1 MDILNFIS
9 WTKNGRT
16 VSTVDGANTLVPLG
30 FKDSKRDDGYL
41 AGAISVTDLLATIPT
56 PPTVINSRGTSLY
69 SVSPLAGPFNTPDHN
84 TLLGTNAGAN
94 TNSESLICI
103 GNGAGAQSQP
113 NSSPNFSTFLGYNA
127 GTDARN
133 AIHSFFAGQSAGS
146 GAPNAAH
153 AVMIGNLAGQSSTG
167 GAYSNFLGFEAGKQ
181 GDEISHSN
189 FLGKNAGTRA
199 WFTRHSN
206 FFGTNA
212 GYQATNSSNSNFFGE
227 MAGMGASAENV
238 NAFGKEAHKNGT
250 LDGQT
255 VFSNVTLPQYVN
267 RAAAI
272 AGITVPNGASLG
284 CTYLYY
290 NQTTFAIEGVRL

>member
-9 WTKNGRT
+9 WTRNGRT
-16 VSTVDGANTLVPLG
+16 VSTVDSANTLVPVGL
-30 FKDSKRDDGYL
+30 KDPKRDDGYL
-41 AGAISVTDLLATIPT
+41 AGAISVTDFLTLVPT
-56 PPTVINSRGTSLY
+56 PPTVINSVGTSLY
-69 SVSPLAGPFNTPDHN
+69 SVTPAAGPFNTSQHN
-84 TLLGTNAGAN
+84 TLFGANAGAN
-94 TNSESLICI
+94 TNTEGLICI

-113 NSSPNFSTFLGYNA
+113 NSSPNYSTFLGYNA
-127 GTDARN
+127 GTNARN

-153 AVMIGNLAGQSSTG
+153 AVMIGNLAGHSSTG

-199 WFTRHSN
+199 WFTQHSN

-227 MAGMGASAENV
+227 EAGMGASANNV
-238 NAFGKEAHKNGT
+238 NAFGKAAHKNGT

-255 VFSNVTLPQYVN
+255 VFANVTLPSYAN
-267 RAAAI
+267 RSAATTA
-272 AGITVPNGASLG
+272 ITVPNGAIAG
-284 CTYLYY
+284 NTYLYY